1 VCGDIQC
8 HVCTLEDK
16 QRTYVEKTF
25 IAVSFS
31 SSRSDWECLNKQ
43 RERHLDI
50 MSAAVVEI
58 GSTVSLEL
66 AGPRVEEI
74 EEQGEENMDKLGD
87 LIDNVDKM
95 KITEETTTIPDP
107 AKVMKHPLQ
116 NAWTLWFFK
125 NDKARTWE
133 ENQRPI
139 ITVTTVE
146 DFWSLYNH
154 IEVASRL
161 PPGSDYSLFKEGIFP
176 DWEDVRNAPGGRWMI
191 NVDKR
196 QRMECL
202 DTYWLEILFFLIGE
216 HADQHAHQVN
226 GAVVNVR
233 AKGDKLAVWLADAGQ
248 PDGILRIG
256 KMIKERLG
264 IDPEQTIGFNIHNEE
279 KAATRSANK
288 KKFFV

>member
-1 VCGDIQC
+1 
-8 HVCTLEDK
+8 
-16 QRTYVEKTF
+16 
-25 IAVSFS
+25 
-31 SSRSDWECLNKQ
+31 
-43 RERHLDI
+43 
-50 MSAAVVEI
+50 MSAAAVEL
-58 GSTVSLEL
+58 GAPVPLERSS
-66 AGPRVEEI
+66 RVEEI
-74 EEQGEENMDKLGD
+74 EEKEVED
-87 LIDNVDKM
+87 LTEIVDNM
-95 KITEETTTIPDP
+95 KIAETAPDP
-107 AKVMKHPLQ
+107 EKVMKHPLQ

-125 NDKARTWE
+125 NDKTRSWE

-161 PPGSDYSLFKEGIFP
+161 PPGSDYS
-176 DWEDVRNAPGGRWMI
+176 
-191 NVDKR
+191 
-196 QRMECL
+196 
-202 DTYWLEILFFLIGE
+202 LFFLIGE

-248 PDGILRIG
+248 PDGITRIG

-264 IDPEQTIGFNIHNEE
+264 IDPDQTIGFNIHNEE
-279 KAATRSANK
+279 KAAARNAKT

>member
-1 VCGDIQC
+1 V
-8 HVCTLEDK
+8 
-16 QRTYVEKTF
+16 
-25 IAVSFS
+25 
-31 SSRSDWECLNKQ
+31 
-43 RERHLDI
+43 RERERDSLT

-58 GSTVSLEL
+58 GSTVNLEL
-66 AGPRVEEI
+66 VAGPRVEEI
-74 EEQGEENMDKLGD
+74 EEQREQENMDKLGD

-95 KITEETTTIPDP
+95 KITTEEQQTTIPDP

-125 NDKARTWE
+125 NDKARSWE

-139 ITVTTVE
+139 ITVSTVE

-176 DWEDVRNAPGGRWMI
+176 DWEDARNAPGGRWMVT
-191 NVDKR
+191 VDKR
-196 QRMECL
+196 QRVECL
-202 DTYWLEILFFLIGE
+202 DQYWLEILFFLIGE

-233 AKGDKLAVWLADAGQ
+233 TKGDKLAVWLADAGQ

-279 KAATRSANK
+279 KTATRSANK

>member
-1 VCGDIQC
+1 MGSAPTGGTTANTPRAAFEVK
-8 HVCTLEDK
+8 TEET
-16 QRTYVEKTF
+16 RTG
-25 IAVSFS
+25 
-31 SSRSDWECLNKQ
+31 SRSTSETSLITTSGTAPTSTSGTAPTSTMTAVPL
-43 RERHLDI
+43 ERN
-50 MSAAVVEI
+50 
-58 GSTVSLEL
+58 T
-66 AGPRVEEI
+66 RVEEI
-74 EEQGEENMDKLGD
+74 EEKEVEE
-87 LIDNVDKM
+87 ITEIVDNM
-95 KITEETTTIPDP
+95 KIAETAPADP
-107 AKVMKHPLQ
+107 EKVMKHPLQ

-125 NDKARTWE
+125 NDKTRTWE

-176 DWEDVRNAPGGRWMI
+176 DWEDKRNAPGGRWMI

-196 QRMECL
+196 QRAECL

-233 AKGDKLAVWLADAGQ
+233 AKGDKLAVWLADASQ
-248 PDGILRIG
+248 PDSILRIG
-256 KMIKERLG
+256 KTIKERLG

-279 KAATRSANK
+279 KARPGSSTK
-288 KKFFV
+288 KKFYA

>member
-1 VCGDIQC
+1 
-8 HVCTLEDK
+8 
-16 QRTYVEKTF
+16 
-25 IAVSFS
+25 
-31 SSRSDWECLNKQ
+31 
-43 RERHLDI
+43 
-50 MSAAVVEI
+50 MSYN
-58 GSTVSLEL
+58 
-66 AGPRVEEI
+66 
-74 EEQGEENMDKLGD
+74 Q
-87 LIDNVDKM
+87 
-95 KITEETTTIPDP
+95 ITEEITKHASTPEVDP
-107 AKVMKHPLQ
+107 ALGDIGVVEERMADMKVVENKEENVLDINTEKEVADEIVKPEKVVKHMLE

-125 NDKARTWE
+125 NDKSRTWE

-146 DFWSLYNH
+146 DFWRLYNN
-154 IEVASRL
+154 ISVASRL

-176 DWEDVRNAPGGRWMI
+176 DWEDHRNAAGGRWMI

-196 QRMECL
+196 QRAECL

-233 AKGDKLAVWLADAGQ
+233 AKGDKLAVWLADASQ
-248 PDGILRIG
+248 PDGITRIG

-279 KAATRSANK
+279 KAAARNATK